1 MSSMSGCWSAWTASR
16 ATSGT
21 RTALGCATSKAGWT
35 GRDRRRT
42 TQGVGPPAPRPGAAD
57 GATAA
62 GVPHRR
68 GSVVPAPVALARLV
82 AIVLVAG
89 GRLGERLL
97 DLSRWRVGR
106 RLHGLLRLAH
116 GQLASPGQ
124 PGAEPTRLRRRAGPS
139 CPASASLEVPASAL
153 KAELRRLPPL
163 PPVAPHARTGEPSPP
178 RSARAPSS
186 VRPCSRRRLIRHL
199 PPSRDDAHALA
210 GLRVVGDEREVPA
223 ELD

>member
-1 MSSMSGCWSAWTASR
+1 MLHDG
-16 ATSGT
+16 
-21 RTALGCATSKAGWT
+21 
-35 GRDRRRT
+35 
-42 TQGVGPPAPRPGAAD
+42 D
-57 GATAA
+57 GASSTLRL
-62 GVPHRR
+62 PHRR
-68 GSVVPAPVALARLV
+68 GAVVPVPVALARLV

-139 CPASASLEVPASAL
+139 CPASASLEVSASAL

-163 PPVAPHARTGEPSPP
+163 PPVAPHARTGEPSPLGQLARRARCGLAP
-178 RSARAPSS
+178 R
-186 VRPCSRRRLIRHL
+186 
-199 PPSRDDAHALA
+199 
-210 GLRVVGDEREVPA
+210 GG
-223 ELD
+223 